1 MIKPNTSHFPGTL
14 KLHDFFSNEAANVYL
29 YDNFVVIEVN
39 EGATLSF
46 KNGFTLLLKVLTTL
60 GTKPWIYV
68 SNRVNSYAV
77 VPTDYKYLNKV
88 PTLKGFAIINSKTSK
103 LNNAHLE
110 KAFSKKPFT
119 IVSDLSEAYDWGKG
133 ILDENTN

>member
-1 MIKPNTSHFPGTL
+1 MNNSTTPHFPNTLELS
-14 KLHDFFSNEAANVYL
+14 DFFSNEAVSVYL
-29 YDNFVVIEVN
+29 YDNFAVIEVN

-46 KNGFTLLLKVLTTL
+46 KNGFTLLLKVLTSL

-68 SNRVNSYAV
+68 ANRVNSYAV

-88 PTLKGFAIINSKTSK
+88 PTLKGLAIVSSEKSE

-110 KAFSKKPFT
+110 KVFFKKPFI
-119 IVSDLSEAYDWGKG
+119 IVGTLEEAYDWGKV
-133 ILDENTN
+133 ILNKN

>member
-1 MIKPNTSHFPGTL
+1 MNNSTTPHFPNTLELS
-14 KLHDFFSNEAANVYL
+14 DFFSNEAVSVYL
-29 YDNFVVIEVN
+29 YDNFAVIEVN

-46 KNGFTLLLKVLTTL
+46 KNGFTLLLKVLTSL

-68 SNRVNSYAV
+68 ANRLNSYAV

-88 PTLKGFAIINSKTSK
+88 PTLKGLAIVSSEKSE

-110 KAFSKKPFT
+110 KVFFKKPFI
-119 IVSDLSEAYDWGKG
+119 IVGTLEEAYDWGKV
-133 ILDENTN
+133 ILNKN